1 MARAFRGSGV
11 KLTSPYMLR
20 YLGLWLAVTV
30 LVVLVFSI
38 TSFILLAE
46 RLTGPPLRHFVAV
59 LSAQTIG
66 VVLAILAL
74 ALFTTHRLAGP
85 FIALKRAFDD
95 VRAGDL
101 TRRLRFRRADTH
113 LVEVETA
120 FNAMMESLEARA
132 KASEE

>member
-20 YLGLWLAVTV
+20 YLGLWLTVTV

-38 TSFILLAE
+38 TSYILLSE
-46 RLTGPPLRHFVAV
+46 RLSGPQLRHLVAV

-66 VVLAILAL
+66 VVLAIVAL
-74 ALFTTHRLAGP
+74 ALFTTQRLAGP

-101 TRRLRFRRADTH
+101 TRRLRFRRSDTH
-113 LVEVETA
+113 LLEVEAA
-120 FNAMMESLEARA
+120 FNAMMESLEAKA
-132 KASEE
+132 KGDAG